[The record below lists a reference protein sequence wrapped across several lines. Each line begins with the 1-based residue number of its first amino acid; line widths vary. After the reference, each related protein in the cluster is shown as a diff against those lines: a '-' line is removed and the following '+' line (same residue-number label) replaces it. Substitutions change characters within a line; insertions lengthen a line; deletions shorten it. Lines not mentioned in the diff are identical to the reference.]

1 MMSGQLVFLHGF
13 GEDARIWD
21 DFIPHFSWYS
31 VPLTPSYAHWTSANS
46 IADYAQQVFDSL
58 PEDGRFVLVGHSM
71 GGYIALEMARQFPD
85 RIEKVILL
93 HSTTLPDTAEKQIN
107 RDRTAEFIYK
117 HGASV
122 FIKSFV
128 ANLFAPDFV
137 PRHQELMQSLIA
149 RYEDLLADGLI
160 AATRAMR
167 NRLDFTS
174 FLTETSIP
182 FLFIHGEEDPL
193 IPTES
198 ILAIKAHHKCVFLPG
213 VGHQGVYEAPQ
224 ACYDAIQSFIADE
237 CPKSL

>member
-1 MMSGQLVFLHGF
+1 MSSQLVFLHGF

-21 DFIPHFSWYS
+21 DFIPFFSWS
-31 VPLTPSYAHWTSANS
+31 HDPIIPSYAHWTSAKS
-46 IADYAQQVFDSL
+46 MADYAQQVFYSL
-58 PEDGRFVLVGHSM
+58 PKEGHFVLVGHSM

-93 HSTTLPDTAEKQIN
+93 HSTALPDTAEKQIN
-107 RDRTAEFIYK
+107 RDRTAEFLQK
-117 HGASV
+117 HGASI

-137 PRHQELMQSLIA
+137 LQHQELLDSLIA
-149 RYEDLLADGLI
+149 RYENLSAEGLI
-160 AATRAMR
+160 ASTRAMR
-167 NRLDFTS
+167 DRLDFTS
-174 FLTETSIP
+174 LLTETAIP
-182 FLFIHGEEDPL
+182 FLFIHGDKDPL
-193 IPTES
+193 ISTES
-198 ILAIKAHHKCVFLPG
+198 ILTIKAHHKCVILPG